1 MYPIN
6 PRTGKEIKIIET
18 SASVWRENK
27 TLFYSQ
33 DKCVWDTV
41 HEGNNPTYRIILSGD
56 SATIKEASKNS
67 KLLLVTKSVLDSVE
81 NLTVNNVIC
90 LEEIHL
96 MYPHLGNAWDGTV
109 ADAAVLMAGLLR
121 YRRLAGIWNQRAVAL
136 NLVREDKPPAKLWW
150 ITQFFKHG
158 KSERASEIRKCLR
171 ENVSSR
177 FIDIL

>member
-41 HEGNNPTYRIILSGD
+41 HEGDNPTYRIILDGSTD
-56 SATIKEASKNS
+56 INAASKNS
-67 KLLLVTKSVLDSVE
+67 KLLLIAKAVLDSAG
-81 NLTVNNVIC
+81 NLSVNNVIC
-90 LEEIHL
+90 LEEVHL

-109 ADAAVLMAGLLR
+109 ADAAVIMAGLLR
-121 YRRLAGIWNQRAVAL
+121 YRRLAGTWNQRAVAL
-136 NLVREDKPPAKLWW
+136 NLVRE
-150 ITQFFKHG
+150 
-158 KSERASEIRKCLR
+158 
-171 ENVSSR
+171 
-177 FIDIL
+177 